1 MAGKQDARNGRGE
14 LNTAPNGA
22 TDSQRLSPAEGALA
36 AVQDEAN
43 FIDLERSV
51 IFLAKEHI
59 IVDG

>member
-1 MAGKQDARNGRGE
+1 M
-14 LNTAPNGA
+14 NTAPNGA